1 MQFKELNVIPV
12 ILKALEKENYAV
24 PTPIQ
29 QEAIPI
35 ILSGRKLKSIN
46 KY

>member
-1 MQFKELNVIPV
+1 MQFKELNILPE

-29 QEAIPI
+29 EKGNINH
-35 ILSGRKLKSIN
+35 IN
-46 KY
+46 KKRK